1 MPLLEVKNL
10 SLRYDKA
17 QILNGVSL
25 SVGQGELV
33 GLVGPNGAGKSTLLR
48 AISGMVQ
55 FEARAKR
62 GTAGDIVLEGEVR
75 FAGERIDALP
85 AHQIRMR
92 GLVHCPERR
101 RPFRE
106 LTVLENLLAGAFLSR
121 NGAETQRRLEH
132 CFALFP
138 RLAERKTQIAGT
150 LSGGEQQMLATA
162 RALMFDARL
171 LAIDEPSLGLAPKIV
186 TQIFVTLREL
196 QKEGKTI
203 LLVEQNARQALRVAN
218 HGYVLERGRIVY
230 SGSGQELIDMPEVQ
244 RTYLGQSAARPTQRA
259 AGIPGRREE

>member
-1 MPLLEVKNL
+1 MPLLEVRDL
-10 SLRYDKA
+10 SVRYDRA
-17 QILNGVSL
+17 QILSGVSL
-25 SVGQGELV
+25 EVNEGEFV

-62 GTAGDIVLEGEVR
+62 GTTGDIVLEGEVR
-75 FAGERIDALP
+75 FAGERIDALA
-85 AHQIRMR
+85 AHEIRMR

-106 LTVLENLLAGAFLSR
+106 LTVLENLMAGAFLSR
-121 NGAETQRRLEH
+121 NSSETRRRLEH

-138 RLAERKTQIAGT
+138 RLSERKEQIAGT

-171 LAIDEPSLGLAPKIV
+171 LAIDEPSLGLAPKIREELFGAIARIHAEGV
-186 TQIFVTLREL
+186 PVLLIEQEVGQVFRMADRNYVLSQGRIIAAGSGASLMADETLRA
-196 QKEGKTI
+196 G
-203 LLVEQNARQALRVAN
+203 
-218 HGYVLERGRIVY
+218 
-230 SGSGQELIDMPEVQ
+230 
-244 RTYLGQSAARPTQRA
+244 YLGL
-259 AGIPGRREE
+259 